1 MSTVQGALC
10 SGPPGPRGGFVV
22 SADNHLS
29 GFGDGAPDGGA
40 VTVRCHE
47 PAALLRGALGGD
59 ASARAPPPRV
69 DLFVL
74 DCEGCEEDVLRA
86 LVAANATGPPASPP
100 AATSPAPPAATSPAP
115 PAAPPPA
122 VEVDVFVVEGNAA
135 RAAAAL
141 LAPTHFLATCLAMDL
156 VFVRRNSAP
165 AARWRWTRGD
175 KAAAAAAAPDAAAA
189 LDARCPQFAA
199 ELRPLA
205 RALDEVAPAR
215 AR

>member
-1 MSTVQGALC
+1 MMDALAVDRKDYVALAK
-10 SGPPGPRGGFVV
+10 SRLRNRVGSVRRVHPDAQRVV
-22 SADNHLS
+22 
-29 GFGDGAPDGGA
+29 GE
-40 VTVRCHE
+40 R
-47 PAALLRGALGGD
+47 D
-59 ASARAPPPRV
+59 AQMA
-69 DLFVL
+69 
-74 DCEGCEEDVLRA
+74 
-86 LVAANATGPPASPP
+86 
-100 AATSPAPPAATSPAP
+100 
-115 PAAPPPA
+115 A

-141 LAPTHFLATCLAMDL
+141 LAPTHFLAACLAMDL

-215 AR
+215 MSRLEG

>member
-100 AATSPAPPAATSPAP
+100 AAPSA
-115 PAAPPPA
+115 A

-141 LAPTHFLATCLAMDL
+141 LAPTHFLAACLAMDL

-215 AR
+215 MLRFEG